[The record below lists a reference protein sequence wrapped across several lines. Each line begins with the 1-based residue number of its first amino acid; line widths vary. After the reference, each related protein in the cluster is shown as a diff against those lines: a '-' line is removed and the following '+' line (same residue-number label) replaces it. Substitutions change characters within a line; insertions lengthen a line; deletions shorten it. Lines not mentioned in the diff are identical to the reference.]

1 VVKRLSYIE
10 VTEVSKQ
17 YRQRGQVTEAL
28 RDISLTIN
36 KGKFISLIGPSG
48 CGKSSLLR
56 IIGGLVKQE
65 CGEVRI
71 GGDTPQEAQ
80 KKKQFSLVPQSP
92 ALFPW
97 RTVLQNMQLPY
108 EVNRKADAETAKQ
121 HEHELIELLG
131 SVGLGDFIHA
141 YPKALSGGMQQRVG
155 IARAFGSGAPI
166 LLMDEPF
173 SALDELTREK
183 ISYQLLNIWQEHQ
196 KTVVFVTHNIREAV
210 LLSDEVII
218 MSPRPGRIKKVV
230 DIQLPRPRNAAIEES
245 EQFQQYIS
253 KIRAHLRQ
261 EWQV

>member
-1 VVKRLSYIE
+1 MVRRLSYIE
-10 VTEVSKQ
+10 VKEVSKQ

-28 RDISLTIN
+28 HDISLTID

-65 CGEVRI
+65 CGEVHI
-71 GGDTPQEAQ
+71 GGVTPLEAQ
-80 KKKQFSLVPQSP
+80 KKKQFSFVPQSP

-97 RTVLQNMQLPY
+97 RTVLQNMRLPFQ
-108 EVNRKADAETAKQ
+108 VNRKADTETAKQ
-121 HEHELIELLG
+121 HEHELIELLS

-141 YPKALSGGMQQRVG
+141 YPNALSGGMQQRIG

-183 ISYQLLNIWQEHQ
+183 IGYQLLNIWQEHQ

-210 LLSDEVII
+210 LLSDEVVI

-230 DIQLPRPRNAAIEES
+230 DIQLPRPRNAELEES
-245 EQFQQYIS
+245 ERFQQYIS
-253 KIRAHLRQ
+253 EIRALLRQ

>member
-10 VTEVSKQ
+10 VTAVSKQ

-28 RDISLTIN
+28 HDVSLAID

-71 GGDTPQEAQ
+71 GGDTPKEAQ
-80 KKKQFSLVPQSP
+80 KKKQFSFVPQSP

-97 RTVLQNMQLPY
+97 RTVLQNMQLPF

-121 HEHELIELLG
+121 HEHELTELLQ
-131 SVGLGDFIHA
+131 SVGLGDFVHA

-253 KIRAHLRQ
+253 EIRAHLRQ